1 MTEQEALKELSD
13 VFGIDFADINDALII
28 VEEHNNKDEN
38 DDDQI
43 YVHKYELVD
52 WRL

>member
-1 MTEQEALKELSD
+1 MIL
-13 VFGIDFADINDALII
+13 

-38 DDDQI
+38 EDDQI

-52 WRL
+52 RWRT